1 MQYQTFSKTISPTYP
16 VVVLAPKLETHG
28 IVQEYLDPGM
38 ISVEDVIAYKLHTT
52 GKKTSA
58 SDMRDFLSEL
68 LPTLVDLGAEYILVT
83 DSEYFKVLTGV
94 NKSDPYLGYVLPN
107 AFPATMQGL
116 FQVVLVPNY
125 RQVFYDPARTRAKIQ
140 QSLTALYEHRSGSYR
155 EPGCSIISFSA
166 YPQTTTDIALWLQ
179 KLLAMDC
186 DLTCDIE
193 GFSLKHH
200 SAGIG
205 SISFAWNQHEGIA
218 FAVDLGEDPVP
229 VRHLLIRFFTQ
240 YAHTGRTMRY
250 HNISYDASV
259 LIYQLFMK
267 DLIDTEGLLN
277 GLEIMLGNFD
287 CTKLITYLAT
297 NSCAGNEL
305 GLKVQAQ
312 EYAGNYAVD
321 DIKDITK
328 IPLPQ
333 LLEYNLIDALS
344 TWYVFERHWNT
355 MVADEQ
361 LDIYQNIFKPA
372 VLDVVQMQLTGMP
385 VDMAQVLEADAVFE
399 ADRAD
404 CIRMIQAHP
413 LVQEFTYTLDE
424 EHVEK
429 RNEELVKK
437 RIKLGDEPQE
447 FNPNSAPQKQRLI
460 YEVLGL
466 PVIER
471 TKAKQASTTGE
482 TLEKLKAFTE
492 DPSIK
497 DLLNAFL
504 EYAAVDK
511 LYSTFMPPMKAA
523 VLGPDGVHYLF
534 GNFNL
539 GGTVSGRLSSSDPNL
554 QTIPTKKNKRG
565 RRDYAKIIKK
575 CFIAPP
581 GWVLVGLDFA
591 SLEDKISALTTND
604 PNKIKVYTDGYDGHS
619 LRAFSYFGEQMPD
632 IVDTLESINSIQA
645 TYPDERQES
654 KVPTFLLTYQGTYMG
669 MMAKCNFSEEKA
681 KLIEA
686 RYHELYKVSD
696 AWVADKLEVA
706 SQTGYITA
714 AFGLRVR
721 TPLLAQVILG
731 TSKTPHEAAAEGRTA
746 GNALGQSWCLLNTR
760 AASEFMGKVRKSD
773 YRLLIRP
780 TAHIHDA
787 QYLLIK
793 DDLSVLRY
801 VNHHLV
807 QAVEWQD
814 HPDIWH
820 DKVKLGGEL
829 AVFYPNWASS
839 IGIPNGASSDDVLDI
854 IATSI
859 NK

>member
-1 MQYQTFSKTISPTYP
+1 MQYQTFSKTISATYP
-16 VVVLAPKLETHG
+16 IAVLAPKLEASG
-28 IVQEYLDPGM
+28 IIQEYLDPGM

-52 GKKTSA
+52 GKKTTA
-58 SDMRDFLSEL
+58 GDMRDFLSEL
-68 LPTLVDLGAEYILVT
+68 LPTLVDLGTEYLLVT

-94 NKSDPYLGYVLPN
+94 TKSDPYLGYVLPN
-107 AFPATMQGL
+107 TFPSTMQGL
-116 FQVVLVPNY
+116 FKVVLVPNY

-140 QSLTALYEHRSGSYR
+140 QSLTALYEHRKGVYR
-155 EPGCSIISFSA
+155 EPGCSVISFSA
-166 YPQTTTDIALWLQ
+166 YPQSPTDIAVWLQ
-179 KLLAMDC
+179 KLLEMDC

-193 GFSLKHH
+193 AFSLKHH

-205 SISFAWNQHEGIA
+205 TISFTWSKHEGIA
-218 FAVDLGEDPVP
+218 FAVDLGEDPVA
-229 VRHLLIRFFTQ
+229 VRHLLSQFFKA
-240 YAHTGRTMRY
+240 YLNTGRIMRY
-250 HNISYDASV
+250 HRITYDVTV

-267 DLIDTEGLLN
+267 DLTDTEGLLN
-277 GLEIMLGNFD
+277 GLEIMLTNFD
-287 CTKLITYLAT
+287 CTLLITYLAT

-305 GLKVQAQ
+305 GLKIQAQ
-312 EYAGNYAVD
+312 EFAGNYAVD

-344 TWYVFERHWNT
+344 TWYVFERHWDT
-355 MVADEQ
+355 MVADQQ
-361 LDIYQNIFKPA
+361 LEIYQDVFKPA
-372 VLDVVQMQLTGMP
+372 VLDVIQMQLTGMP
-385 VDMAQVLEADAVFE
+385 LDMAQVLEAEIVFE

-404 CIRMIQAHP
+404 CVRLIQAHP
-413 LVQEFTYTLDE
+413 LVKEFTYTLDE

-429 RNEELVKK
+429 RNAELVKK

-447 FNPNSAPQKQRLI
+447 FNPNSAPQKQRLF

-466 PVIER
+466 PIIER

-482 TLEKLKAFTE
+482 TLGKLKAFTD

-497 DLLNAFL
+497 ELLNAFL
-504 EYAAVDK
+504 EYSAVDK
-511 LYSTFMPPMKAA
+511 LYSTFIPPMKAA

-554 QTIPTKKNKRG
+554 QTIPTKKNKHG

-591 SLEDKISALTTND
+591 SLEDKISALTTKD
-604 PNKIKVYTDGYDGHS
+604 PNKLKVYTDGYDGHS
-619 LRAFSYFGEQMPD
+619 LRAFSYFGELMPD
-632 IVDTLESINSIQA
+632 IVDTLESINSIQEA
-645 TYPDERQES
+645 YPDERQES

-669 MMAKCNFSEEKA
+669 MMAKCDFTEEKA

-696 AWVADKLEVA
+696 EWVADKLTQA

-731 TSKTPHEAAAEGRTA
+731 TSKTPHEASAEGRTA

-787 QYLLIK
+787 QYMLIK
-793 DDLSVLRY
+793 DDLSVLQY
-801 VNHHLV
+801 VNKHLV
-807 QAVEWQD
+807 KAVEWQN
-814 HPDIWH
+814 HPDIAH
-820 DKVKLGGEL
+820 DQVKLGGQL
-829 AVFYPNWASS
+829 AVFYPSWASS
-839 IGIPNGASSDDVLDI
+839 IGIPNGASGEDVLNI
-854 IATSI
+854 VANSI